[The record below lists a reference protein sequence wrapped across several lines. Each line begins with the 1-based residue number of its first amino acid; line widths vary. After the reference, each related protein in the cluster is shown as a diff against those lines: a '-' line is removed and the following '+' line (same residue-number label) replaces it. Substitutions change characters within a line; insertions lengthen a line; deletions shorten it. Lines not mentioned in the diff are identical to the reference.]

1 MLLRYALSVFLLII
15 FSITPILGE
24 NASETAMASEAEKV
38 EEKFSLESPRE
49 TVRKFMKIMNEVE
62 KGNLEEFD
70 MTFKMLHLD
79 EMEPEERELKR
90 VELANQLYQ
99 ILNYF
104 TFKVD
109 AIPEKLAEK
118 TFKLPVGNDLGID
131 IVLYHYDDGNW
142 RFNYS
147 QTLSK
152 LPEYIKKIE
161 ASKADTEAEDI
172 LIDPILKSPRDT
184 MNYFFTAM
192 KNIQKD
198 GAEPAVRA
206 LDMSRFEKALREDI
220 GLERIAMLKFVID
233 RYKYVDLVGLP
244 NDTQGPPYVFL
255 THPAGRIIIER
266 VKQPDTNIEA
276 WKFSAQTVE
285 DLPELY
291 DAFKDKPL
299 ISGVETHV
307 NIPLAVRVRD
317 YMKTN
322 FPSLLKRS
330 LLLENWQWL
339 GIFIIVFIG
348 LGFSNLLVSF
358 LQRTI
363 AAIFKRHSLKINLDT
378 ENRFLKPAGIAFA
391 TWAWWIGLSLL
402 SLPAG
407 ARLILIVTVKVIT
420 AVASIWAAYRLM
432 DVVGNYLRA
441 KAELTP
447 NKFDDLLVPLITRSL
462 KTLAIAIGLVFIA
475 DIFAL
480 DIDKILAGLGI
491 GGLAFALAAKDTIAN
506 IFGSLTILIDRPFQ
520 IGDWVQIGSADGS
533 VESVGVRST
542 RIRTFYNSLITIPN
556 SQLINATIDNYGA
569 RQYRRISCVIGI
581 AYDTPPEKIDA
592 FCEAIREL
600 IRKHPYTRKDYY
612 HVYLNEFANSS
623 LGILLYSFVKAP
635 DWSTELREKHRL
647 FNDIIRVAKELK
659 IEFAFPTQTVYLRN
673 EETPK
678 HKNIPANELEAFNE
692 GKGIAD
698 KIVFENLGN
707 PPVKPPPV
715 VMD

>member
-1 MLLRYALSVFLLII
+1 MLYRYAISTLLLITI
-15 FSITPILGE
+15 AVMPVFGE
-24 NASETAMASEAEKV
+24 NASETTTASESVTA
-38 EEKFSLESPRE
+38 EEKLVLDSPRA

-62 KGNLEEFD
+62 KGNLEEID
-70 MTFKMLHLD
+70 SAFKMLHLE
-79 EMEPEERELKR
+79 EMKPEEIELER
-90 VELANQLYQ
+90 VEIANNLYQ
-99 ILNYF
+99 ILNHF
-104 TFKVD
+104 TFKVE
-109 AIPEKLAEK
+109 AIPEKLTDK
-118 TFKLPVGNDLGID
+118 TYKLPIGDELGIE
-131 IVLYHYDDGNW
+131 IVLYRYEDGNW
-142 RFNYS
+142 RFNYT

-152 LPEYIKKIE
+152 LTDYIKKIE
-161 ASKADTEAEDI
+161 ESKAEAGAEDTT
-172 LIDPILKSPRDT
+172 IDPLLKSPRDT

-192 KNIQKD
+192 NNLQKD
-198 GAEPAVRA
+198 GPEPAIKA
-206 LDMSRFEKALREDI
+206 LDMSRFEKALRKDI

-233 RYKYVDLVGLP
+233 RYKYVDLVGVP
-244 NDTQGPPYVFL
+244 NDSQGAPYVFL
-255 THPAGRIIIER
+255 NHPGGRIIIER

-299 ISGVETHV
+299 VSGVETEV
-307 NIPLAVRVRD
+307 DIPMSVRLRD

-322 FPSLLKRS
+322 FPGLLSRTF
-330 LLLENWQWL
+330 LLENWQWI

-348 LGFSNLLVSF
+348 LGLSKLLVSF
-358 LQRTI
+358 IQKSI
-363 AAIFKRHSLKINLDT
+363 VAIFKRHKLEINLET

-407 ARLILIVTVKVIT
+407 ARLVLLVTVKVIT

-441 KAELTP
+441 KAELTA

-623 LGILLYSFVKAP
+623 LGILLYSFVRAP

-673 EETPK
+673 EEAPK
-678 HKNIPANELEAFNE
+678 HQNIPANELAAFDE
-692 GKGIAD
+692 GRGIAD
-698 KIVFENLGN
+698 KIVYENLGN

-715 VMD
+715 VID